1 MWLKNNFLLI
11 TGIIAG
17 GIVGFLY
24 WNYVGC
30 SSGTCLITSK
40 PVNSSVYGAVMGGLV
55 FSIFKPNKKS
65 DNDF

>member
-1 MWLKNNFLLI
+1 MWLKNNFLVI

>member
-1 MWLKNNFLLI
+1 LNTWLKNNLLLV

-17 GIVGFLY
+17 GIAGFLY

-40 PVNSSVYGAVMGGLV
+40 YVNSTVYGAVMGGLV
-55 FSIFKPNKKS
+55 FSIFEPQKK
-65 DNDF
+65 FRQ